1 MDAPASSEFE
11 GAEYCRDAKNF
22 IGAYPSKAQVDG
34 ELEIDVA
41 PFRAGGN
48 QGDNVPAIAAQHR
61 EPTAPQAQGPAE
73 PRAAGA
79 LS

>member
-1 MDAPASSEFE
+1 
-11 GAEYCRDAKNF
+11 
-22 IGAYPSKAQVDG
+22 
-34 ELEIDVA
+34 
-41 PFRAGGN
+41 
-48 QGDNVPAIAAQHR
+48 VPAIAAQHR